1 MEIILVCMAH
11 FWHCWGF
18 RCGLFPYVCLYRPD
32 FICYV
37 LFSRLCFTA
46 PPCTSRSWIQVHI
59 CQVSFHYR
67 LFLQHL
73 PLEGVFIFNVP
84 RAQVALIVAVFFF
97 STDALHHCLLQ
108 FMPLQYRT
116 YEPRHARVA
125 VVCMRARHPRRM
137 MSKTKH
143 SWMRMSWRR
152 RHLWD
157 STVIVHAQSGLY
169 AWEDIARHRGMLWCL
184 LLLPNLWLVSQ
195 RMVCEKV
202 CGKGYVFCW
211 PEHSAG
217 VVNLA
222 RRIGGGC

>member
-1 MEIILVCMAH
+1 MCFFPVFASQHRHAH
-11 FWHCWGF
+11 QGHGF
-18 RCGLFPYVCLYRPD
+18 RFIFVKSPFIIGYFCSTCHSKVCLSSMS
-32 FICYV
+32 
-37 LFSRLCFTA
+37 L
-46 PPCTSRSWIQVHI
+46 VHKSVCRI
-59 CQVSFHYR
+59 DCCC
-67 LFLQHL
+67 
-73 PLEGVFIFNVP
+73 I
-84 RAQVALIVAVFFF
+84 FF

-169 AWEDIARHRGMLWCL
+169 AWEDIARHRGMLRCL

-217 VVNLA
+217 VVDLA